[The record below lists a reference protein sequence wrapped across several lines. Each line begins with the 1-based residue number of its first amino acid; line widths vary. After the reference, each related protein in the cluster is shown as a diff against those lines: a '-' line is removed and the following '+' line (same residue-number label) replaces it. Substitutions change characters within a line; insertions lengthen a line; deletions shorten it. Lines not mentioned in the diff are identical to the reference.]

1 MKISK
6 VRESGAQRRP
16 EDTGCEE
23 EHQARFSK
31 HCDAHGLKFEVSRPE
46 SFDSVTSNFGASK
59 KGSSTQ
65 GPLWVTLCC

>member
-16 EDTGCEE
+16 EDTGCEQ

-31 HCDAHGLKFEVSRPE
+31 HCGAHGLKLAASRPE
-46 SFDSVTSNFGASK
+46 SFDSVTSNFGASE
-59 KGSSTQ
+59 KGWSNQ
-65 GPLWVTLCC
+65 GPLGVTFCC